1 MKINQKILNIPP
13 YISTSW
19 KNVVSLH
26 IEEKEGRTLLIVSL
40 RDGSRIAV
48 PDLGQTVIDSIFQ
61 AHAKYLEDGAEVP
74 MKKDL
79 PFDPSSNWGFPIKI
93 GVGGI
98 ESIGS
103 VMQHNP
109 DQANSP
115 NLPPEVLEKIAAVAK
130 ALGIDNVDTLP
141 RPEPHCNCMHCQI
154 ARVLHGDISDAAV
167 EVEDLVT
174 EEDLKFRQWDIAHTD
189 EKLYSVTNPLDTN
202 EQYNVFLGEPIGC
215 TCGKKNC
222 EHIRAVL
229 ES

>member
-19 KNVVSLH
+19 KSITSLH
-26 IEEKEGRTLLIVSL
+26 IEEKDGRSLLIVSMK
-40 RDGSRIAV
+40 DGSRIAV
-48 PDLGQTVIDSIFQ
+48 PDLGQTVIDSIFD
-61 AHAKYLEDGAEVP
+61 AHAKFLEAGPV
-74 MKKDL
+74 L
-79 PFDPSSNWGFPIKI
+79 PKREFPLDPTSTLGFPLRI
-93 GVGGI
+93 GAGGI

-115 NLPPEVLEKIAAVAK
+115 NLPPEVLEKVAAVAR
-130 ALGIDNVDTLP
+130 ALGIDNPESLP

-154 ARVLHGDISDAAV
+154 ARVLHGDMSDLAV
-167 EVEDLVT
+167 ESEESVT
-174 EEDLKFRQWDIAHTD
+174 DEDLKFRQWDIRHTED
-189 EKLYSVTNPLDTN
+189 KLYFVSNPLDDS
-202 EQYNVFLGEPIGC
+202 EQYSVFLGEPLGC